1 MSNIENGAARFLA
14 NKDAMRRLMQ
24 MDSNGSMNKIAHDA
38 RTSGKIDISE
48 GVETTYTPQSY
59 ETTTP
64 QNQAM
69 PQIPKQVMNTQSKL
83 PKEILESFQNK
94 QIDTSVLGLGTTGS
108 VLDRIDFNTNGQ
120 LFSKEPQV
128 KQVVAE
134 ASKPIVTEQLAPQ
147 VNTSVDYSMIKM
159 IVEECVRKYTSALK
173 KSILSEAK
181 QTQNSDTLKA
191 LKIGD
196 KFTFVTNDGDLYE
209 AKLTF
214 VKNINKK

>member
-14 NKDAMRRLMQ
+14 NKDAMKRLMQ
-24 MDSNGSMNKIAHDA
+24 MDSNGAMNKIATAA
-38 RTSGKIDISE
+38 RNAGKIDISE
-48 GVETTYTPQSY
+48 GAEPTYVQQSY
-59 ETTTP
+59 DTP
-64 QNQAM
+64 LNQNQAM

-83 PKEILESFQNK
+83 PREILESFQNK
-94 QIDTSVLGLGTTGS
+94 QIDTSVLGLGTSGS

-120 LFSKEPQV
+120 LFPKEQEV
-128 KQVVAE
+128 KSPITEVV
-134 ASKPIVTEQLAPQ
+134 KPVVTEQSIPQ
-147 VNTSVDYSMIKM
+147 INTTVDYSMIKM
-159 IVEECVRKYTSALK
+159 IVDECVRKYTSALK

-181 QTQNSDTLKA
+181 QSQNNDTLKA